1 MVVGHGGLTSDE
13 VATARKSRKRPH
25 QRLTGCVE
33 ATTSKRRS
41 RRSLELAGQRVFAKT
56 RELGEGEAPAAMAG
70 GFGLRCGRR
79 EKKLGLATRSGRRG
93 AASRRGR
100 PCQGIHG
107 ACPARS
113 GERRR
118 VAPRGQRILNRS
130 AMTVTEHFLKTA
142 IQGSSTMTDSAGLTV
157 IIS

>member
-1 MVVGHGGLTSDE
+1 MRDGRERKEGALVVVGHGGLTSDE

-79 EKKLGLATRSGRRG
+79 EKKLGLATRSGRCGWLQDAAGHARVPTARVQRAQASG
-93 AASRRGR
+93 DEWRHAASG
-100 PCQGIHG
+100 
-107 ACPARS
+107 
-113 GERRR
+113 
-118 VAPRGQRILNRS
+118 
-130 AMTVTEHFLKTA
+130 F
-142 IQGSSTMTDSAGLTV
+142 
-157 IIS
+157 

>member
-79 EKKLGLATRSGRRG
+79 EMTRPDAHGEANRRAEGRVASSWQQRPDELGQRRRTASTWRTRADG
-93 AASRRGR
+93 GR
-100 PCQGIHG
+100 P
-107 ACPARS
+107 
-113 GERRR
+113 RR
-118 VAPRGQRILNRS
+118 P
-130 AMTVTEHFLKTA
+130 EPKT
-142 IQGSSTMTDSAGLTV
+142 L
-157 IIS
+157 